1 MPDAGSA
8 FVNASL
14 GHGSKQALGSM
25 GSHGSGAASA
35 IAVGTKLSA
44 GPLAAGTAD
53 SDVDELLL
61 LLAQALKSSVAVIH
75 RA

>member
-1 MPDAGSA
+1 
-8 FVNASL
+8 
-14 GHGSKQALGSM
+14 M

-44 GPLAAGTAD
+44 GPLAAGTAE